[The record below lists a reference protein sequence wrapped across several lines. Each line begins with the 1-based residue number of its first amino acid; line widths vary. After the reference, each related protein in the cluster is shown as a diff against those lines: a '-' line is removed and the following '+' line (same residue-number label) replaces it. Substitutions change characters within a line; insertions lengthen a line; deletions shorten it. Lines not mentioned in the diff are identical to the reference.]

1 MKNLHLFRPGVE
13 HTESYFAWVPV
24 VTTEL
29 AWCTHTHI
37 HSSGQKHT
45 DTQCL
50 KLSYSVGKVTYVME
64 KGSLM
69 PLVLGNWRVLGDSLA
84 KTSIILSAVPLSWLF
99 WSRPVSMRIQWL
111 YLVATAYSWG
121 KWGDRAAPGMNIW
134 INSSR
139 EAVWHWVHTEKQ
151 RLQ

>member
-1 MKNLHLFRPGVE
+1 MKNLHLSSPGAE
-13 HTESYFAWVPV
+13 RSESYFAGFLLW
-24 VTTEL
+24 L
-29 AWCTHTHI
+29 LSWHGAHTHI

-45 DTQCL
+45 NTQWP
-50 KLSYSVGKVTYVME
+50 KLSYSVSKVTYVME
-64 KGSLM
+64 KGSLT
-69 PLVLGNWRVLGDSLA
+69 PLVLGNWRVLRDSLA
-84 KTSIILSAVPLSWLF
+84 KTSIILSAVPLGWLF
-99 WSRPVSMRIQWL
+99 WSRPVSMRTQWL

-151 RLQ
+151 SLQ